1 MTDSQSDVRNPAA
14 KARRRQLIEVAR
26 RRFLEDGYAQTSVS
40 AIVKEAGVAQGTFYL
55 YFPSKEAVLVT
66 LRGEVLKDYLGA
78 LTKGASGAGPADERL
93 VKGLAEIYRAVR
105 RHRALVTVFRQATSG
120 DEMEKIWLEGREAL
134 AAPLAA
140 LVQEGARSGCFDV
153 VDHRLAAHFILAMFA
168 DILYEAIVFRK
179 PATGKKTL
187 AFGSQF
193 MLRALGVDAQRSAQ
207 LLQEGNK
214 TQ

>member
-105 RHRALVTVFRQATSG
+105 RQRALVTVFRQATSG